1 MYHIFSEL
9 SKQAFQALQGE
20 GNVYTVGK
28 QVENP

>member
-20 GNVYTVGK
+20 GNVYTVCK
-28 QVENP
+28 KVKNP